1 MITFS
6 RKTVEKMAKR
16 TGGKTFVP
24 QIMVDKHYFGGL
36 VELKDYFKNKPVT
49 E

>member
-6 RKTVEKMAKR
+6 KNTAEKMAKR

-24 QIMVDKHYFGGL
+24 QILVDDHYFGGL
-36 VELKDYFKNKPVT
+36 IELKDYFKNKQVT
-49 E
+49 V